1 MYFTA
6 RCFLYNSKFI
16 SPYTHLEMAQWLVS
30 AFSTSHIHFSL
41 TLAVGVDYVLKAH
54 AFIIARISRTWVNSK
69 TFGGG
74 LSGGGAKS
82 CTKNQLHQKAA
93 QNLVTN
99 NPDADK
105 VHALRG

>member
-1 MYFTA
+1 
-6 RCFLYNSKFI
+6 
-16 SPYTHLEMAQWLVS
+16 
-30 AFSTSHIHFSL
+30 
-41 TLAVGVDYVLKAH
+41 VLKAH

-74 LSGGGAKS
+74 LSGRSGAK
-82 CTKNQLHQKAA
+82 KLHQNQLHQKAA

-105 VHALRG
+105 MHAPAAADQCVC